1 MILRMADWGRYP
13 GAIVDDTTAN
23 QSFLRFAS
31 LLEQLGVKHN
41 YLHLALHNPKLR
53 GVNPRDP
60 DLGAHW
66 QLEMVKECTI
76 NPWYY
81 FREML
86 RVPADGTIDG
96 YPFRIDRGNFAMY
109 WIFFNNIDAAVEFLR
124 QHGKTIGI
132 CGLESWL
139 IRFLRNS
146 RTIHVTK
153 GPVLREETIT
163 TLKRMRDGLPSW
175 LWPVHPDDPDNK
187 ESFAC
192 LHRGNKLITAIGQN
206 DPAAANGVGR
216 GLTAG
221 RLVNDEGPF
230 TNNIHHILPAAFGS
244 GTAARRINE
253 AEGVPYGNV
262 IATTPGDLATE
273 EGKYMYNLMTSGI
286 HWDERYI
293 DVPTREELRSMIIR
307 GSTSKNPRMIFYV
320 KLNHRQLGTT
330 DAELADMISNAT
342 GTPDQILRD
351 YGGTWT
357 TGGFNKPYTVD
368 DAKRMT
374 NSRMAPCWK
383 EIRDYHIVDWFY
395 TPAEMA
401 SKLSDMHVIGL
412 DTSEAVGRDAI
423 AMALTN
429 GSTGELAAKLT
440 VNETNVIGFAV
451 WLAQFMLKYEKTVL
465 IVERRSTGSSVI
477 DAILLTLQE
486 KVRDLHRRLYVRIT
500 QDHDRTSDLLQEFR
514 RGPMGSAER
523 FWSKFRVYAGFS
535 TDGDKRKKLYGE
547 VFSTA
552 MRLCAHSIRAGE
564 LIDQI
569 LALVERKGRID
580 HAASG
585 HDDLII
591 AWLLT
596 MWLLIFGKNLDAYG
610 LNNHRLMVRNHGLVN
625 GRRGV
630 DEEEEEKAME
640 EEAQQQ
646 KLVAEIETV
655 TRDMYRTRC
664 PVTQTQ
670 LRAKLHHLT
679 SQLKIEMADVA
690 SMEGLREILQR
701 QRMR

>member
-1 MILRMADWGRYP
+1 MILRENDWGRYP
-13 GAIVDDTTAN
+13 GAIIDDSTQN
-23 QSFLRFAS
+23 VSFIRFAS

-41 YLHLALHNPKLR
+41 YLHLALHNPQLR

-60 DLGAHW
+60 DLPIPW
-66 QLEMVKECTI
+66 QKAMVEECTV
-76 NPWYY
+76 NPWFY

-86 RVPADGTIDG
+86 RVPADGTADG

-109 WIFFNNIDAAVEFLR
+109 WTFFNNFDAAVEFLR
-124 QHGKTIGI
+124 QHGKTIGL

-153 GPVLREETIT
+153 GPALREETIT
-163 TLKRMRDGLPSW
+163 TLKRMRDGLPTW

-192 LHRGNKLITAIGQN
+192 LYRGNKLITAIGQN

-221 RLVNDEGPF
+221 RLIDDEGPF
-230 TNNIHHILPAAFGS
+230 TNNIHHILPAALGS

-253 AEGVPYGNV
+253 EEGVPYGNV

-286 HWDERYI
+286 SWDERLI
-293 DVPTREELRSMIIR
+293 DIPTRGQLKEMILR
-307 GSTSKNPRMIFYV
+307 GSTAKKPRLILYV

-342 GTPDQILRD
+342 GTPDQIQRD
-351 YGGTWT
+351 YGGVWT

-368 DAKRMT
+368 DAKRMIE
-374 NSRMAPCWK
+374 SRISPVQK
-383 EIRDYHIVDWFY
+383 EIRDYHVVDWFY
-395 TPAEMA
+395 GANEMA
-401 SKLSDMHVIGL
+401 TKLDEMHVIGL

-423 AMALTN
+423 AMVVTN

-440 VNETNVIGFAV
+440 VNETNVVGFAG

-465 IVERRSTGSSVI
+465 IVERRSTGSAVI
-477 DAILLTLQE
+477 DAILLVLQE
-486 KVRDLHRRLYVRIT
+486 RVKNLHRRLYVRIT
-500 QDHDRTSDLLQEFR
+500 QDQDRTSDLLNEFR
-514 RGPMGSAER
+514 RGPTGSAER
-523 FWSKFRVYAGFS
+523 FWAKFRVYAGFS

-547 VFSTA
+547 VFATA
-552 MRLCAHSIRAGE
+552 MRLTAHTIRSGE

-580 HAASG
+580 HVASG
-585 HDDLII
+585 HDDLVV

-610 LNNHRLMVRNHGLVN
+610 LNNHRLMVRNHGIQQ
-625 GRRGV
+625 GRKGH
-630 DEEEEEKAME
+630 DEDHEEMAMAEEEQQRQLVTDI
-640 EEAQQQ
+640 EATSRQ
-646 KLVAEIETV
+646 LHG
-655 TRDMYRTRC
+655 TRC

-670 LRAKLHHLT
+670 LRAKLHNLT
-679 SQLKIEMADVA
+679 AQLKTELIDVV

>member
-1 MILRMADWGRYP
+1 MILRQADWGRYP
-13 GAIVDDTTAN
+13 GAIVDDKTPN
-23 QSFLRFAS
+23 KSFLRFAS

-41 YLHLALHNPKLR
+41 YLHLALHNPALA
-53 GVNPRDP
+53 GINPRDP
-60 DLGAHW
+60 DLPVQI
-66 QLEMVKECTI
+66 QLDMVEECTV

-86 RVPADGTIDG
+86 RVPADGTADG

-109 WIFFNNIDAAVEFLR
+109 WSFFNNIDVAVEFLR

-139 IRFLRNS
+139 IRFLQNS
-146 RTIHVTK
+146 RTIHVTR
-153 GPVLREETIT
+153 GPILREETIA
-163 TLKRMRDGLPSW
+163 TLKRMRDGLPPW

-221 RLVNDEGPF
+221 RLIDDEGPF

-244 GTAARRINE
+244 GGAARRINE

-262 IATTPGDLATE
+262 IATTPGDLAMP
-273 EGKYMYNLMTSGI
+273 EGAYMYNLMTSGI
-286 HWDERYI
+286 TWDERYI
-293 DVPTREELRSMIIR
+293 DIPTRDRLREMIMR
-307 GSTSKNPRMIFYV
+307 GSTAKQPRQIFYV

-330 DAELADMISNAT
+330 DEELATMISIAA
-342 GTPDQILRD
+342 GSPDQILRD

-374 NSRMAPCWK
+374 NSRMTPTWK
-383 EIRDYHIVDWFY
+383 EIRDYRVIDWY
-395 TPAEMA
+395 YQAGEID
-401 SKLSDMHVIGL
+401 SKMQETHVIGL

-423 AMALTN
+423 AMVLTN
-429 GSTGELAAKLT
+429 GTTGELAAKLT

-451 WLAQFMLKYEKTVL
+451 WLAHFMLKYEKTVL

-477 DAILLTLQE
+477 DAILLVLQE
-486 KVRDLHRRLYVRIT
+486 KVKNLHRRLYVRIT
-500 QDHDRTSDLLQEFR
+500 QDHDRTSELLQEFR

-523 FWSKFRVYAGFS
+523 FWAKFRVYAGFS

-547 VFSTA
+547 VFSAA
-552 MRLCAHSIRAGE
+552 MRLCAHTMRAGE

-585 HDDLII
+585 HDDLVI

-596 MWLLIFGKNLDAYG
+596 MWLLIYGKNLDAYG
-610 LNNHRLMVRNHGLVN
+610 LSNHRLMVRNHGIQN
-625 GRRGV
+625 GRNGIDE
-630 DEEEEEKAME
+630 DEEERLME
-640 EEAQQQ
+640 EEAEQQ
-646 KLVAEIETV
+646 KLVSEIEDV
-655 TRDMYRTRC
+655 SKRIYETRC

-670 LRAKLHHLT
+670 LRNRLHHL
-679 SQLKIEMADVA
+679 SNQLKTELIDVA

-701 QRMR
+701 QRMK